1 MHKISLPRVPLAV
14 LPTPIE
20 ELPRLGRQLG
30 VSLFIKRD
38 DLTGLALGGNK
49 TRKLEFLV
57 AEAMSLGARTLITG
71 GAPQSN
77 HCRQTAAAAARMGMR
92 CVLVLA
98 GDEASAQTSSGN
110 ILLDRLLGAQ
120 IVWTAG
126 RERDGV
132 MNQVLEAE
140 NRSGQRPYLI
150 PYGGSNPTGAAAY
163 AAAMQEFVGQ
173 RIEVDWLVFP
183 TSSGGTHAGL
193 ALGAKLAKQ
202 KTRIYGISVDKEA
215 TPFREHVAELAN
227 RTAEKIGA
235 SARLK
240 GDEILVDDRFVG
252 AGYGIPGTLELE
264 AIKLFARTEGIL
276 LDPVYTGRAAG
287 GLLAM
292 IRAGELGQGARVL
305 FWHTGGTPALWAYAT
320 QLVSI

>member
-1 MHKISLPRVPLAV
+1 MQMISLPRVPIAI
-14 LPTPIE
+14 LPTPVE

-110 ILLDRLLGAQ
+110 ILLDRVLGAE

-126 RERDGV
+126 RVRDEV
-132 MNQVLEAE
+132 MDQVLETE
-140 NRSGQRPYLI
+140 NSAGERPYLI

-163 AAAMQEFVGQ
+163 VVALQEFTDQG
-173 RIEVDWLVFP
+173 IEVDWLVFP

-193 ALGAKLAKQ
+193 ALGAKLAKL
-202 KTRIYGISVDKEA
+202 KTRIHGVSVDKEA
-215 TPFREHVAELAN
+215 MPFRQQVAELAN
-227 RTAEKIGA
+227 RTAVKIGA
-235 SARLK
+235 SAQLK
-240 GDEILVDDRFVG
+240 ADEILVDDRFTG
-252 AGYGIPGTLELE
+252 AGYGMAGTLELE

-292 IRAGELGQGARVL
+292 VRAGEIRQGARVL